1 VVGGKECL
9 SDGDAD
15 ADASPPAS
23 GLALLGDD
31 PGTGATNGL
40 FAG

>member
-1 VVGGKECL
+1 VEGGKQCL
-9 SDGDAD
+9 LDGD

-23 GLALLGDD
+23 GPALLGDD